1 MVYSGMTYASVNG
14 LELYYE
20 IHGSGEPLV
29 LLHGGLHTIELSYGA
44 MIPTLAASRQV
55 IAVELQGH
63 GRTADIDRE
72 ITIGQLALD
81 VVSLLKELG
90 VARADVM
97 GFSLGGLVALELGIR
112 HPDVVG
118 RLVLAAVHARPDGY
132 HAEIFDPST
141 YATSTRMPTADDFAE
156 MVADY
161 ARVAP
166 RPEDFEQFAA
176 KLSSAVGTFG
186 GWSDDELKSV
196 SAPSLLVIG
205 DHDFVRIE
213 HAAEILSAIPG
224 AQLGIVPG
232 TTHAHLLRRAD
243 VLLPMVTAFLAG

>member
-1 MVYSGMTYASVNG
+1 MVYSCMTYASVNG

-44 MIPTLAASRQV
+44 MIPTLAASHQV

-72 ITIGQLALD
+72 VTIGQFAED
-81 VVSLLKELG
+81 VAELLKQLG

-97 GFSLGGLVALELGIR
+97 GFSLGALTALELGIR
-112 HPDVVG
+112 RPDAVG
-118 RLVLAAVHARPDGY
+118 RLVLAAAHARPDGY
-132 HAEIFDPST
+132 HPEIHDPST
-141 YATSTRMPTADDFAE
+141 YATSTRMPTAEDFGEMAAE
-156 MVADY
+156 Y

-166 RPEDFEQFAA
+166 RPEDFERFAG
-176 KLSSAVGTFG
+176 KLSAAVASFG
-186 GWSDDELKSV
+186 GWSDDELRSV
-196 SAPSLLVIG
+196 AAPSLLVIG

-213 HAAEILSAIPG
+213 HAAEMLELIPD
-224 AQLGIVPG
+224 AQLGIIPG
-232 TTHAHLLRRAD
+232 TTHAHLLQRTD
-243 VLLPMVTAFLAG
+243 VLLPMVTAFLAR